1 MAKVHTPDP
10 RDGHLGAA
18 GLVHRRAAEQG
29 TALGLEA
36 ASSRSHLC
44 PHPGCQARISR
55 RLFACRAHWFQLSR
69 PVRAAIW
76 ATVGRQGTRER
87 IDAVKAAMEEWG

>member
-1 MAKVHTPDP
+1 MAT
-10 RDGHLGAA
+10 
-18 GLVHRRAAEQG
+18 GLG
-29 TALGLEA
+29 TA
-36 ASSRSHLC
+36 STHVTC
-44 PHPGCQARISR
+44 PHPECQARISR
-55 RLFACRAHWFQLSR
+55 RLFACSRHWFQLSQ